1 MTFKIISYADI
12 HYPGGG
18 AEGGKEG
25 DRVLLGSKVPPKEGQ
40 VMSAW
45 GRAQL

>member
-1 MTFKIISYADI
+1 MTFNIISYADF

-25 DRVLLGSKVPPKEGQ
+25 DRVLLGSKFPLKEGQ
-40 VMSAW
+40 VMSPW
-45 GRAQL
+45 GIA

>member
-12 HYPGGG
+12 HCPGGG
-18 AEGGKEG
+18 TEGGKEG
-25 DRVLLGSKVPPKEGQ
+25 DRVLLGSKFPLKEGQ